1 MSHSVEITIDVDG
14 IEVELEVDVDGEAYE
29 APSMEGPGSPG
40 GVWAEEVRFLSTGN
54 EVPDIFWKRHS
65 EQIDEKVQERVDDD
79 NNDAE
84 LEAEI
89 SREQDMEDYYDAK
102 YGDGPW

>member
-54 EVPDIFWKRHS
+54 IVPNIFWEKHS
-65 EQIDEKVQERVDDD
+65 EQIDFCVQQEVDEA
-79 NNDAE
+79 ND
-84 LEAEI
+84 EAKLDQEI
-89 SREQDMEDYYDAK
+89 SRQEDREDAYNDK